1 MSWRDPDI
9 LPNGPRTKQ
18 SSSISQRGIRTSP
31 DLFLSLVELWNSLY
45 SFSFSFTIASPDN
58 QGLLFSNLLS
68 HVSGCKLS
76 LVRVQRLK
84 ASMRIIFASVDFSI
98 TLNTHTQHTFPV
110 PCPPTMFIHR
120 WPKSFLLSVTCMYF
134 LWCPSLYPDYWNSNI
149 EVSFN
154 QASSVNQ
161 QVLQCRSED

>member
-1 MSWRDPDI
+1 MSQRDPDI
-9 LPNGPRTKQ
+9 LPKGPRTRTKH
-18 SSSISQRGIRTSP
+18 SSSRSQRGGRTSP
-31 DLFLSLVELWNSLY
+31 DLLSLGELWNSLC
-45 SFSFSFTIASPDN
+45 SFSCSFTKASLIDCSS
-58 QGLLFSNLLS
+58 QTYS
-68 HVSGCKLS
+68 VSCLGCKLP
-76 LVRVQRLK
+76 LIRVQRLK

-154 QASSVNQ
+154 QASSVSQ